1 MKFIFLKRL
10 LVILCFT
17 YASFTTALTFN
28 NPYMGNVIAGD
39 LSQADLNEAALKQ
52 VLVKVSG
59 SRSITSKPEVKKILK
74 NPTRLL
80 SQSGFQIYGSTEYY
94 YALFDQRKINHLLKS
109 IQQPIWGTVRP
120 TTLVWL
126 AVQGNDSRH
135 IMSDSRVQQGS
146 DWALVNQPKERGI
159 ALKFPIMDLEDRS
172 ISTSSISGK
181 FYNDIAKASK
191 RYGEKLFVAAYMKQ
205 ETSQKW
211 KLSWTLVSID
221 SQSMQHKELVSKT
234 VRGSRASVQIQ
245 MTNKIADYYASQY
258 AVSDNNG
265 KHFSQQ
271 VFVKG
276 ISDYDNFSRLTASVK
291 KLSSVSSFEITTISE
306 NEVVL
311 NVKLKGGF
319 ASFENAMSLNRHLH
333 KIAAPKVETPVVEDK
348 LDVSKKETQSQESSN
363 EDSELKTEEAKV
375 KTPVVEDKLDVSE
388 KEIQSQE
395 NSNENS
401 AQKTEEPKIEPVA
414 VPLYFQ
420 WR

>member
-1 MKFIFLKRL
+1 MKFIFLKRV
-10 LVILCFT
+10 LVVLCFT

-28 NPYMGNVIAGD
+28 NPYMGNVIAGSSD
-39 LSQADLNEAALKQ
+39 QSKLQEAALRQ

-59 SRSITSKPEVKKILK
+59 SRSITSKPEIKKILR

-80 SQSGFQIYGSTEYY
+80 SQSGFQVYRSTEYY

-109 IQQPIWGTVRP
+109 IQQPVWGTVRP

-126 AVQGNDSRH
+126 AVQGKTGRH
-135 IMSDSRVQQGS
+135 IMSDSGVLQGS
-146 DWALVNQPKERGI
+146 DRALIDQPRERGI

-191 RYGEKLFVAAYMKQ
+191 RYGEKLFVVAYMKQ

-211 KLSWTLVSID
+211 KLSWTLVSVD
-221 SQSMQHKELVSKT
+221 SQSKQHKELVSKT
-234 VRGSRASVQIQ
+234 VRGSRASVEIQ

-258 AVSDNNG
+258 AVSENNG
-265 KHFSQQ
+265 EHFSQR

-276 ISDYDNFSRLTASVK
+276 ISDYDKFSRLIASVK

-311 NVKLKGGF
+311 DVKLKGGF

-333 KIAAPKVETPVVEDK
+333 QLAP
-348 LDVSKKETQSQESSN
+348 
-363 EDSELKTEEAKV
+363 
-375 KTPVVEDKLDVSE
+375 
-388 KEIQSQE
+388 
-395 NSNENS
+395 
-401 AQKTEEPKIEPVA
+401 PKIEKEVMEDTTIKVDENIDLENSKDSSKSESKVDPVA
-414 VPLYFQ
+414 PPLYFK

>member
-1 MKFIFLKRL
+1 MKFIFLKRV
-10 LVILCFT
+10 LVILCLT

-28 NPYMGNVIAGD
+28 NPYMGNVIAGNSD
-39 LSQADLNEAALKQ
+39 QSKLQEAALRQ

-59 SRSITSKPEVKKILK
+59 SRSITSKPEVKKLLK
-74 NPTRLL
+74 NPTSLL
-80 SQSGFQIYGSTEYY
+80 AQSGFQIYRGTEYY

-109 IQQPIWGTVRP
+109 IQQPVWGTVRP

-126 AVQGNDSRH
+126 AVQGNAGRH
-135 IMSDSRVQQGS
+135 VMSDSSVLQGS
-146 DWALVNQPKERGI
+146 DWALTNQPRERGI
-159 ALKFPIMDLEDRS
+159 ELKFPIMDLEDRS

-191 RYGEKLFVAAYMKQ
+191 RYGEKLFVVAYMKQ

-211 KLSWTLVSID
+211 KLSWTLVSVD
-221 SQSMQHKELVSKT
+221 SQSKQHKELVSKT
-234 VRGSRASVQIQ
+234 VRGSRASVEIQ

-258 AVSDNNG
+258 AVSENDG
-265 KHFSQQ
+265 KLFSQQ

-276 ISDYDNFSRLTASVK
+276 ISDYDKFSRLTASVK

-333 KIAAPKVETPVVEDK
+333 KMAAPKVEKEVMED
-348 LDVSKKETQSQESSN
+348 T
-363 EDSELKTEEAKV
+363 TIKV
-375 KTPVVEDKLDVSE
+375 DENIDL
-388 KEIQSQE
+388 E
-395 NSNENS
+395 NSKDSSKSES
-401 AQKTEEPKIEPVA
+401 KVDPVA
-414 VPLYFQ
+414 PPLYFK